1 MWSIRILFLL
11 SLTFSL
17 GSFFSNEQ
25 KEDENE
31 DQDSHEIEEVD
42 GDEGRLDFLKYIIY
56 LV

>member
-31 DQDSHEIEEVD
+31 DQDSQEIEEED

-56 LV
+56 EV